1 TTRVVLVAGEPGIG
15 KTRLVEELLAAA
27 AADGALTAWGR
38 CHEDVDMPS
47 CWPWAQ
53 ATRALAEA
61 VGASAL
67 GAEER
72 AALEHVLSRANAA
85 PGEPLAAPSDAFA
98 LFDRWARA
106 LAGLARRAPLVVA
119 LDDLQWAD
127 AASRQLVRFLARER
141 PSLPLLVVG
150 TFRDSEARA
159 RDDRGLEPAAL
170 TGGRGVLALG
180 ALSESELGALAGASG
195 DGAAA
200 ASLHRLTGGNPFF
213 AVEILDA
220 LGGAPLTAPG
230 ALALPPTVREFVRQR
245 VARLATASRRLLE
258 AASVL
263 GETFPAA
270 HLARVAEAGDV
281 ARALHDLVS
290 GGLLRPRGPGEIAFV
305 HALVREVV
313 YDGLADA
320 DKARLHERAVR
331 ALEAGR
337 AGAAAPACEA
347 LARHASAAVA
357 L

>member
-1 TTRVVLVAGEPGIG
+1 MLRALWPDTVVSDAAVSQCVRRARVAIGDEARGARRIETVNRHGLRLAVPVTPAARAGDRAAAGSGFVGRRAELARLRAELDAARARTTRVVLVAGEPGIG

-85 PGEPLAAPSDAFA
+85 PGDPRAAPSDAFA

-150 TFRDSEARA
+150 AFRDSEARA

-170 TGGRGVLALG
+170 AGGRGVLALG

-220 LGGAPLTAPG
+220 LGGAPL
-230 ALALPPTVREFVRQR
+230 
-245 VARLATASRRLLE
+245 
-258 AASVL
+258 
-263 GETFPAA
+263 
-270 HLARVAEAGDV
+270 
-281 ARALHDLVS
+281 
-290 GGLLRPRGPGEIAFV
+290 
-305 HALVREVV
+305 
-313 YDGLADA
+313 
-320 DKARLHERAVR
+320 
-331 ALEAGR
+331 
-337 AGAAAPACEA
+337 
-347 LARHASAAVA
+347 
-357 L
+357 